1 MHRIAGHR
9 TLAPLPSHHRPAA
22 PGSRSASPTRQTG
35 CPSRNHATALRHGSA
50 NVRAMSFS
58 WRKPPRL
65 RLLARYIVCA
75 VPPRDVEEDLG
86 LRRVLH
92 PEDSEAAGRV
102 HGVEVERMEAVEE
115 ERLVAG
121 GGRVDQGLAEG
132 DGIDSAEFKPEE

>member
-1 MHRIAGHR
+1 
-9 TLAPLPSHHRPAA
+9 
-22 PGSRSASPTRQTG
+22 
-35 CPSRNHATALRHGSA
+35 
-50 NVRAMSFS
+50 MSFS

-65 RLLARYIVCA
+65 RLLARHIVCA
-75 VPPRDVEEDLG
+75 VPLRDVEEDPD

-121 GGRVDQGLAEG
+121 RGRVDLGLAEG
-132 DGIDSAEFKPEE
+132 DGVDSAEFRPGE